1 MASGAFSQVEYYNN
15 GNIKE
20 RTVYLDNGDYNIIH
34 YNSNG
39 IFEYIDKFYKKTETL
54 PNGGK
59 IVTHWVDR
67 FDYDDVLVHRCQL
80 NMEGGIYKMYNGRN
94 TLLYE
99 LYKNGNKRFEYNSNG
114 ELA

>member
-1 MASGAFSQVEYYNN
+1 MIKRIIILTAVVLMASGASSQVEYYNN

-39 IFEYIDKFYKKTETL
+39 IFEHIDKFYKKTETL

-59 IVTHWVDR
+59 IV
-67 FDYDDVLVHRCQL
+67 
-80 NMEGGIYKMYNGRN
+80 IPP
-94 TLLYE
+94 LL
-99 LYKNGNKRFEYNSNG
+99 
-114 ELA
+114 LARSQSFPEPI